1 MYITGEDIQME
12 LGKCNGFQRKLI
24 YQTAKEKYKDLSLSS
39 ITNSHGDR
47 VILVVKADE
56 EEQERLA
63 GERDG
68 AELSDLEAALGF
80 TQVQRCGIDF
90 NSNERAF

>member
-1 MYITGEDIQME
+1 MAKEWE
-12 LGKCNGFQRKLI
+12 ENLEA
-24 YQTAKEKYKDLSLSS
+24 AKEKYKDLSLSS

-68 AELSDLEAALGF
+68 AELSDLEAALGHRVSIEF
-80 TQVQRCGIDF
+80 LLRI
-90 NSNERAF
+90 